1 MEAFILIGI
10 VIAFVCY
17 NGYHAVSD
25 GFAQAKIGREVE
37 RIKRENIES
46 SRRLWDK
53 SYEGR

>member
-1 MEAFILIGI
+1 MEAFILISI
-10 VIAFVCY
+10 VIVFVCY
-17 NGYHAVSD
+17 KGYHAVSD

-53 SYEGR
+53 GYEGR

>member
-1 MEAFILIGI
+1 MEAFILISI
-10 VIAFVCY
+10 VIVFVCY
-17 NGYHAVSD
+17 KGYHAVSD